1 MRILRLDLS
10 AYGPF
15 SGQTLT
21 FAGDGEP
28 GLHVIYG
35 SNEAGKSS
43 TLRALK
49 AWLFGFPERTSD
61 NFLHAN
67 EQLLVAGVIRR
78 EDGQELAFSRRK
90 KRKAD
95 LLDAHGDPLAP
106 ETLAAW
112 LPVSDQ
118 TIFESLYGLSHE
130 DLVRGGE
137 AILAQKG
144 EVGQALFSAGAG
156 TASLRRLMTSLE
168 TEAESL
174 FKARGSKQEINL
186 VLARHRELQKS
197 IREASL
203 SAREWHELRSGL
215 DSGVERLAEL
225 EQRRG
230 ENERQGR
237 QLERLRQL
245 LPQLALHRTLRHRL
259 DEFGEVVVLPED
271 FSAQRFLVEKE
282 LHAQRQKQGD
292 LAEKLAK
299 MREKR
304 QSLSPR
310 RPVLEMAEAIE
321 RLHQELG
328 EYRKGQSDRPRLDGM
343 RIGARNEAA
352 GFLRL
357 IRPELTLEQAEGL
370 RPVLGRKKLI
380 TAMVGEQQKLR
391 LRLEQAELHLDGA
404 GRDLART
411 EESLHSQPPAV
422 SADAL
427 REAGRLVRKAGDI
440 DGILQEK
447 SRILEKEQATCRQW
461 LARIG
466 LWQGEVEQT
475 PGLQLPL
482 EQTVRRYQDLFV
494 ASNKEERDIGATLA
508 ETGKKLVSVRTE
520 IRALAYAGEVPTEE
534 ELLRVRARREIGW
547 ELVRR
552 QWLADEEVEEEEILA
567 YHAGLPLADAYAR
580 EVEQADRVADRLR
593 READRV
599 HKFASLRAEEQ
610 ALTMA
615 LAEGGAAGEEHARQR
630 TPLMQEWLNLWQPL
644 AISPLP
650 PGEMLVWLA
659 EFEKIR
665 SKAGDI
671 QALNREI
678 QALQGE
684 RRRLRGLL
692 LAELEKAGQ
701 ETATTAG
708 EALEPLLQH
717 GEAVIVRLEAAAR
730 SREKL
735 ETRREE
741 LRDKRNSVSLER
753 EGARKELQ
761 RWRQQWNDT
770 VAGMDILL
778 AIMPEEADDL
788 LENLQNCFARLK
800 EADDLRARMD
810 GILRDGKKFEESL
823 AALASKVA
831 PETAGHEPAQV
842 VARLMTLLRQARDE
856 EALLTTCTAA
866 IAELEEEHGR
876 ATAEVTALEKRLAR
890 LCAVAGRSEAAEL
903 AEAERR
909 SSEYCAL
916 GKKLAETEKLLI
928 EGAGGLTLPEV
939 EARAVAVNPDELPEI
954 IARLA
959 RETEDELAPAIQ
971 RLQEEV
977 ITRRNQLRLLDGN
990 ARAAEAMEESAR
1002 TIARLR
1008 RLAERYLIVR
1018 LAARILRR
1026 EMERFRAENQ
1036 GPILK
1041 IAGERFRA
1049 LTLGSFA
1056 GLRTDEN
1063 EQEEPVLAG
1072 LRPDNSRV
1080 LVERMSSGSRDQLY
1094 LALRLASLEWRLG
1107 RHEPMPFIVD
1117 DILINFDDERS
1128 RATLRVLADIATRTQ
1143 VILFTH
1149 HGRISEEARELA
1161 GAGRT
1166 QVHLLRS

>member
-1 MRILRLDLS
+1 MRILRLDLT

-15 SGQTLT
+15 SGQALT
-21 FAGDGEP
+21 FAGDGQP

-90 KRKAD
+90 RRKAD

-106 ETLAAW
+106 EILAAW
-112 LPVSDQ
+112 LPVMDQ

-144 EVGQALFSAGAG
+144 EVGQALFSAGSG
-156 TASLRRLMTSLE
+156 TASLRRLMNSLE

-186 VLARHRELQKS
+186 ALARHRELQKT

-215 DSGVERLAEL
+215 DSAVERLTEL
-225 EQRRG
+225 EQRLG
-230 ENERQGR
+230 ENERQRR
-237 QLERLRQL
+237 QMERLLQL
-245 LPQLALHRTLRHRL
+245 LPQLALHRTLRNRL

-271 FSAQRFLVEKE
+271 FSAQRLQVEKE

-292 LAEKLAK
+292 LTEKLAG
-299 MREKR
+299 MQEKR
-304 QSLSPR
+304 QTLSPR
-310 RPVLEMAEAIE
+310 RPILEMAEAIE
-321 RLHQELG
+321 NLHQELG

-357 IRPELTLEQAEGL
+357 IRPDLTLEQAETL

-380 TAMVGEQQKLR
+380 TALVGEQQKLR
-391 LRLEQAELHLDGA
+391 LRLEQAELLLDSA
-404 GRDLART
+404 DRDLART
-411 EESLHSQPPAV
+411 EESLHGQPPAV

-427 REAGRLVRKAGDI
+427 REAVRLARKAGDI

-447 SRILEKEQATCRQW
+447 SRSLEKEQAACRQ
-461 LARIG
+461 LLGRIG
-466 LWQGEVEQT
+466 LWQGEVEQA
-475 PGLQLPL
+475 PGLLLPL
-482 EQTVRRYQDLFV
+482 EQTVRRYQELFL
-494 ASNKEERDIGATLA
+494 ASDKEGRDIGTTLT
-508 ETGKKLVSVRTE
+508 ETEKRLASARTE

-534 ELLRVRARREIGW
+534 ELLRVRTRRELGW

-552 QWLADEEVEEEEILA
+552 QWLAGEDVAEEVLA
-567 YHAGLPLADAYAR
+567 YHDGLPLADAYAK
-580 EVEQADRVADRLR
+580 EVEQADSVADRLR

-610 ALTMA
+610 ALATA

-630 TPLMQEWLNLWQPL
+630 AALMQEWRRLWQPL

-659 EFEKIR
+659 EFEKVR
-665 SKAGDI
+665 VKAGDI
-671 QALNREI
+671 QVLNRDI

-701 ETATTAG
+701 QTAATG
-708 EALEPLLQH
+708 NEPLEPLLQH
-717 GEAVIVRLEAAAR
+717 GEAAIARLEAAAR
-730 SREKL
+730 AREKL

-741 LRDKRNSVSLER
+741 LRDRRNSVFLEK
-753 EGARKELQ
+753 ESVQKELQ
-761 RWRQQWNDT
+761 RCRQQWKDT
-770 VAGMDILL
+770 IAGMDILL
-778 AIMPEEADDL
+778 AITPEEADDL

-800 EADDLRARMD
+800 EADDFRARMD

-823 AALASKVA
+823 AALAGMIA
-831 PETAGHEPAQV
+831 PETTGQPPAQV
-842 VARLMTLLRQARDE
+842 VARLMALLRQARDE
-856 EALLTTCTAA
+856 EALLATCTAA
-866 IAELEEEHGR
+866 ISELEEEHGR
-876 ATAEVTALEKRLAR
+876 AAAEVTALEKRLAR

-916 GKKLAETEKLLI
+916 EKKLAETEKLLI
-928 EGAGGLTLPEV
+928 EGAGGLTLPEL
-939 EARAVAVNPDELPEI
+939 EARAAAVNPDELPEV

-959 RETEDELAPAIQ
+959 RETEEELAPAIQ
-971 RLQEEV
+971 RLQEET

-1002 TIARLR
+1002 AIARLR

-1018 LAARILRR
+1018 LAGRVLRR

-1036 GPILK
+1036 DPILK

-1063 EQEEPVLAG
+1063 DQGEPVLAG

-1080 LVERMSSGSRDQLY
+1080 PVERMSSGSRDQLY

-1128 RATLRVLADIATRTQ
+1128 RATLGVLAEIAARTQ

-1149 HGRISEEARELA
+1149 HGRIGEEARELA
-1161 GAGRT
+1161 EAGKAR
-1166 QVHLLRS
+1166 VHVLGP